1 MISISKNDEWSLIS
15 EENIVRLYSRWKI
28 SNIEES
34 KWEKLSRNRIDK
46 DRKLEYTNHVVRK
59 S

>member
-1 MISISKNDEWSLIS
+1 MISISKNDEWSLIFK
-15 EENIVRLYSRWKI
+15 ENVVRLYSIWKI

-34 KWEKLSRNRIDK
+34 KWEKLSWNRIDK
-46 DRKLEYTNHVVRK
+46 DRKLEYTNRIVRK